1 MAVNVTPGRWI
12 GMGWGIFKKD
22 VGTFIL
28 ITLIALALTS
38 VGSFVVAGP
47 LMAGMFIAVKRRIME
62 GRTDMMDL
70 FAGFNLFID
79 TFLVC
84 ILTSLFGIVGLAL
97 CIVPVLV
104 VAAFYLFAY
113 VFVVDRKLSFWDAME
128 SSRKVVVG
136 DLVGYIFFVL
146 LLILLN
152 FVGLLLLGI
161 GLLVTLPVSVAA
173 VAVAYQEAVGF
184 IPRPP
189 EHHGAVH
196 IP

>member
-12 GMGWGIFKKD
+12 EMGWRVFKQD

-47 LMAGMFIAVKRRIME
+47 LTAGMFIAVKRRIVE

-84 ILTSLFGIVGLAL
+84 ILTSLFAFLGLAL
-97 CIVPVLV
+97 CIFPVLI

-128 SSRKVVVG
+128 SSRKLVVG

-152 FVGLLLLGI
+152 LVGLLLVGI
-161 GLLVTLPVSVAA
+161 GLLVTVPVSVAA
-173 VAVAYQEAVGF
+173 IAVAYQEAVGF
-184 IPRPP
+184 I
-189 EHHGAVH
+189 HHAPVHQGAVY

>member
-12 GMGWGIFKKD
+12 EMGGRIFKQD

-38 VGSFVVAGP
+38 VGSFVVAGS
-47 LMAGMFIAVKRRIME
+47 LTAGMFIAVKRRIME

-84 ILTSLFGIVGLAL
+84 ILTGLFACVGLAL
-97 CIVPVLV
+97 CIFPVLIV
-104 VAAFYLFAY
+104 FAFYLFAY
-113 VFVVDRKLSFWDAME
+113 IFVVDRKLSFWDAME
-128 SSRKVVVG
+128 SSRKLVVG

-152 FVGLLLLGI
+152 FVGLLLVGI
-161 GLLVTLPVSVAA
+161 GLLVTIPVSIAA
-173 VAVAYQEAVGF
+173 IAVAYQEAVGF
-184 IPRPP
+184 IHHPP
-189 EHHGAVH
+189 VHQGAVF